1 MRMETKPIY
10 QSRTVQGSAATGSL
24 ATVALAIVVVAK
36 WFKVEVPFEEVA
48 IVLTAL
54 AILGVAV
61 MQIVGR
67 WKVGDLHLFTKPE
80 QGE

>member
-1 MRMETKPIY
+1 METKSIY
-10 QSRTVQGSAATGSL
+10 QSKTMQSSAATGSL

-36 WFKVEVPFEEVA
+36 WFKVEIPFEEVA

-61 MQIVGR
+61 MQAVGR
-67 WKVGDLHLFTKPE
+67 WKVGDLHLSTKPGS
-80 QGE
+80 GE